1 MFYVPNQ
8 LDKKW
13 SVVCQMPRRGKPTQR
28 SEDAIEYPSLI
39 TEFPSADNINSID
52 DDAAMYACDNNEG
65 IWLDL
70 EYCFY
75 VCLQVEFV
83 EWEKMIY
90 VKVNIKRILCYLLLF
105 YF

>member
-1 MFYVPNQ
+1 MHRLGYKSDSFILASQANQVFYVPNQ

-52 DDAAMYACDNNEG
+52 DDAAMYACDSNEG
-65 IWLDL
+65 
-70 EYCFY
+70 
-75 VCLQVEFV
+75 
-83 EWEKMIY
+83 
-90 VKVNIKRILCYLLLF
+90 N
-105 YF
+105 